1 MCCNICHN
9 LRTLQGEV
17 AAEKDKAKEEA
28 EDLTQEMAE
37 LRYQLMDMIEQERD
51 LRAQTE
57 QASVLRVVELESQ
70 VSFVFRFYSYC
81 VACSQ
86 KHISL

>member
-1 MCCNICHN
+1 M
-9 LRTLQGEV
+9 

-37 LRYQLMDMIEQERD
+37 LRYQLMEMIEQERE
-51 LRAQTE
+51 LRAQAE

-70 VSFVFRFYSYC
+70 VSIVFWLRSYR
-81 VACSQ
+81 V
-86 KHISL
+86 I